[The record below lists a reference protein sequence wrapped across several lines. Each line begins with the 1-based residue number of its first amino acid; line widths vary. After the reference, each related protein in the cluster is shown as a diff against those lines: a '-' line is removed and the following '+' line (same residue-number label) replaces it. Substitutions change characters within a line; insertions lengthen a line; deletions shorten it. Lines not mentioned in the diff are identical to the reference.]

1 MVGTQRLLAIA
12 MSSLLAGIPG
22 GAKPEVLGIIVV
34 AEGASLSGGS
44 ASEGTSV
51 YDGDRLSTE
60 PGGALQLRSGGITLA
75 LSGAS
80 SVIVRTNASGAG
92 KEFDAELASGTV
104 TLSVAAEA
112 AAEIEALGA
121 RIRPVTNGRI
131 IVQVRIAGAKKLLVS
146 ARRGSVQVFYG
157 EESEM
162 ILEGKS
168 YYVLLDPEDGDNSK
182 ELSAK
187 KAGKRGG
194 ALVLIAVA
202 VAAAVVGTSIP
213 MALRQQYESP
223 DKP

>member
-1 MVGTQRLLAIA
+1 MVGTQRLLAVA

-22 GAKPEVLGIIVV
+22 GSKPDVLGIIVV

-60 PGGALQLRSGGITLA
+60 ADGTLQLRSGGITLA

-121 RIRPVTNGRI
+121 RIRPVTNGRV
-131 IVQVRIAGAKKLLVS
+131 IVQVRIVGAKK
-146 ARRGSVQVFYG
+146 
-157 EESEM
+157 SEL

-202 VAAAVVGTSIP
+202 VAAAVVPWILIGQ
-213 MALRQQYESP
+213 RQQYESP

>member
-1 MVGTQRLLAIA
+1 MVGTQRLLATA

-80 SVIVRTNASGAG
+80 SVVVRSNASNAG
-92 KEFDAELASGTV
+92 KEFEAELASGSV
-104 TLSVAAEA
+104 TLSDAAE

-121 RIRPVTNGRI
+121 RIRPVTNGRV
-131 IVQVRIAGAKKLLVS
+131 IVQVDRK
-146 ARRGSVQVFYG
+146 SVV
-157 EESEM
+157 
-162 ILEGKS
+162 
-168 YYVLLDPEDGDNSK
+168 
-182 ELSAK
+182 
-187 KAGKRGG
+187 
-194 ALVLIAVA
+194 
-202 VAAAVVGTSIP
+202 
-213 MALRQQYESP
+213 
-223 DKP
+223 